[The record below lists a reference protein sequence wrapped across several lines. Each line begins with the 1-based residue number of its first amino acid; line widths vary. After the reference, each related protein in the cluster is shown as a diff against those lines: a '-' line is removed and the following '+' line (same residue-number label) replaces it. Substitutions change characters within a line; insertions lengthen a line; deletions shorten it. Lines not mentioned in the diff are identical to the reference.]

1 MKNKNRID
9 LNNNGPSFYP
19 YIIEVHKCSGSHN
32 NINDPYKKL
41 CVTDF
46 VKNRNVKVFNLM
58 SRTNERR
65 HVEWYETCKCKF
77 RLDVSI
83 CSNTKQCWNKKKY
96 ICKCKELIEKGRCD
110 KGFIWNPS
118 NCDCICDKSCGRA
131 IFRL

>member
-19 YIIEVHKCSGSHN
+19 YIIEVHKCSGSCN
-32 NINDPYKKL
+32 NINDPYTKL

-65 HVEWYETCKCKF
+65 HVEWHETCKCKF

-83 CSNTKQCWNKKKY
+83 CSNNKQCWNKNK
-96 ICKCKELIEKGRCD
+96 
-110 KGFIWNPS
+110 
-118 NCDCICDKSCGRA
+118 
-131 IFRL
+131 